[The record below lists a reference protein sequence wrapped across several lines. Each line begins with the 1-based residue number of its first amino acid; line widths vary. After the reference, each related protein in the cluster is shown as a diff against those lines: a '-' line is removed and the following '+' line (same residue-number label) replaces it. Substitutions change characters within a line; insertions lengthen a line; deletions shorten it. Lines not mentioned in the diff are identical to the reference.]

1 MTAPIPFPG
10 HRRRVAGGNGGG
22 PGDER
27 IHAIEL
33 DVLEIRTR
41 MENVATTNDID
52 RLKLW
57 AAGGALAGTLAIIGW
72 LVVWISRLLATAS
85 APPIG

>member
-1 MTAPIPFPG
+1 MTAPVPFPG

-22 PGDER
+22 SIDER

-41 MENVATTNDID
+41 MENVATKNDID
-52 RLKLW
+52 RLRLW
-57 AAGGALAGTLAIIGW
+57 AAGGALAGALAIIGW
-72 LVVWISRLLATAS
+72 LVVWISRLLATAP
-85 APPIG
+85 APPGG

>member
-1 MTAPIPFPG
+1 MTAPVPFPD

-22 PGDER
+22 SIDER

-41 MENVATTNDID
+41 MENAATKNDID
-52 RLKLW
+52 RLELR
-57 AAGGALAGTLAIIGW
+57 AAGGASAGAPAIIGW
-72 LVVWISRLLATAS
+72 LVVWISRLPAAAP
-85 APPIG
+85 APPGG

>member
-22 PGDER
+22 PIDER